1 MTILFK
7 KQIPLYK
14 DYDEI
19 NKCKIH
25 SYLQLNTQNLVMGG
39 TKHTKF
45 HHDINYNKDLLN
57 MEPVPTQCTITSK
70 HEQHWDSIQ

>member
-7 KQIPLYK
+7 KQIPQYK

-25 SYLQLNTQNLVMGG
+25 SYLQLNTQNLVRGR
-39 TKHTKF
+39 
-45 HHDINYNKDLLN
+45 NKTYKVS
-57 MEPVPTQCTITSK
+57 P
-70 HEQHWDSIQ
+70 